1 MKVYLIT
8 IGDEILIGQVTD
20 TNAAFMAQQLSEQG
34 HEIVEKMSV
43 PDSFPGILG
52 GIERAM
58 ELADVVLLTGGL
70 GPTKDDITK
79 QVLAQYFESEMVFHE
94 PTWEAIQAIFR
105 RFGREPKDS
114 HRHQCFLPAKAVVLP
129 NERGTAPGMLLEKAG
144 KILISMPGVPYEMRA
159 LVRNAVI
166 PELERRE
173 DRSEVVVY
181 RTLLTAGEGE
191 SWIAARLEKF
201 ENGLPGHVKLAYLP
215 HLGTVRLRL
224 TAKGS
229 DAENLNRELDEL
241 QAQAE
246 SLLGDLV
253 YDYGDISLAES
264 VGNSLKEKG
273 WQLATAESC
282 TGGQIAGKIT
292 ANAGSSAYFRGSV
305 VAYDNAV
312 KTDLLGV
319 APAIIN
325 RDGAVSEACVRAM
338 AEGVLRTTG
347 AQVSIATS
355 GIAGP
360 GGGTEK
366 KPVGTIWMAVSNG
379 EQTEVQLLK
388 TGKDRRR
395 NIEYTSLRALNML
408 RLFIRKL

>member
-43 PDSFPGILG
+43 PDTFPGILG

-58 ELADVVLLTGGL
+58 ALADVVLLTGGL

-114 HRHQCFLPAKAVVLP
+114 HRHQCFLPAKAIVLP

-173 DRSEVVVY
+173 GRSEMIAY

-191 SWIAARLEKF
+191 SWIAARLETL
-201 ENGLPGHVKLAYLP
+201 ENDLPEHIKLAYLP

-229 DAENLNRELDEL
+229 DPDRLNKELDEL
-241 QAQAE
+241 QTQAE
-246 SLLGDLV
+246 SLLGDLI

-264 VGNSLKEKG
+264 VGNTLKEKG

-319 APAIIN
+319 APTIIN

-360 GGGTEK
+360 GGGTEE

-379 EQTEVQLLK
+379 ERTEAQLLK
-388 TGKDRRR
+388 AGKDRRR